1 MALKPFVDSVDQL
14 PEGLQS
20 HYVEDVDSGKYVLSV
35 ETDGGYA
42 LENVSG
48 LKSTLGKLK
57 ERVQQAETALKS
69 YAELDMNA
77 EEISN
82 NLSEL
87 QSLRE
92 SRGDESAEITAL
104 KQQLEGMRQQSKAE
118 VEKAIAPI
126 AGKLDART
134 NQLKEVTI
142 INELRK
148 AIVEGGGN
156 PTLLVPA
163 LLSSVKAEESEDG
176 RISPVVID
184 AEGTPRVQG
193 ASLEPMSF
201 TALVDEIKSNPDF
214 AMAFQANGASGGG
227 TAARVNNN
235 SSSVTADQISNMS
248 MAEYKKARADGVI

>member
-1 MALKPFVDSVDQL
+1 MALPPFVDSLEQV

-20 HYVEDVDSGKYVLSV
+20 HYAEDADSGRYILSV
-35 ETDGGYA
+35 QAEEGYA

-57 ERVQQAETALKS
+57 ERVQKAETALKT
-69 YAELDMNA
+69 YADLDMNA
-77 EEISN
+77 EEISS

-92 SRGDESAEITAL
+92 SRGDEGAEITAL

-134 NQLKEVTI
+134 HQLKEVTI
-142 INELRK
+142 VNELRK

-163 LLSSVKAEESEDG
+163 LLPSVKAEESDDG

-193 ASLEPMSF
+193 ASLEPMTF

-214 AMAFQANGASGGG
+214 AAAFQATGASGGG
-227 TAARVNNN
+227 TPARVNNN